1 MHSARYF
8 LAVLALC
15 VLATIPLQG
24 QTPDSVRWTALGA
37 VLGAKPVAQPGVHR
51 FNFPRSD
58 LTVRMGDVT
67 IAPALALTSW
77 AAFTD
82 DTSSTI
88 VMGDLVVIAPELP
101 ALLAALSSAGIAVT
115 AVHNHLVGEDPRVM
129 YVHYHGHGASQQ
141 LAAGLAH
148 ALAATATPRP
158 AAASPSMPVTID
170 TARIHA
176 ALQSEP
182 KGNGAIASVGM
193 PLLKSEI
200 VVDGLV
206 VPVTLGLSSPINF
219 QRVSDQRWLATGD
232 FAVTSAQVQPIVRA
246 LIEAGIT
253 PTAIHSHLL
262 GETPTVY
269 FIHFWAD
276 GAPTK
281 VLSGLGAAVKAAG
294 R

>member
-8 LAVLALC
+8 LGLLALC
-15 VLATIPLQG
+15 PLATIPLQG
-24 QTPDSVRWTALGA
+24 QTPDSDQWATLGA
-37 VLGAKPVAQPGVHR
+37 VLGAKPVVQPGVHR

-58 LTVRMGDVT
+58 LTVRMGEIT

-82 DTSSTI
+82 DTSSMT

-101 ALLAALSSAGIAVT
+101 GLLAALSSAGIAVT

-129 YVHYHGHGASQQ
+129 YVHYHGHGASQE

-158 AAASPSMPVTID
+158 ATASPSMPVTID

-182 KGNGAIASVGM
+182 KGNGTIASVAV
-193 PLLKSEI
+193 PLLKPDI
-200 VVDGLV
+200 MIDGHM
-206 VPVTLGLSSPINF
+206 VPVTLGLTSPINF
-219 QRVSDQRWLATGD
+219 QWVSDQRWLATGD
-232 FAVTSAQVQPIVRA
+232 FAVTSVRVQPIVRA

-253 PTAIHSHLL
+253 PTAIHSHLV

-276 GAPTK
+276 GTPTK

-294 R
+294 Q

>member
-1 MHSARYF
+1 MHSTRYF
-8 LAVLALC
+8 LAILALWP
-15 VLATIPLQG
+15 LATIPLQG
-24 QTPDSVRWTALGA
+24 QTPDSVRWGELDT
-37 VLGAKPVAQPGVHR
+37 VLGAKPVAQSGVHR

-58 LTVRMGDVT
+58 LTIRMGDVT

-82 DTSSTI
+82 DPSSTA

-115 AVHNHLVGEDPRVM
+115 AVHNHLVGEDPRVI
-129 YVHYHGHGASQQ
+129 YVHYHGHGTSQE
-141 LAAGLAH
+141 LAAGLAR

-176 ALQSEP
+176 ALQSQP
-182 KGNGAIASVGM
+182 KGSGTIASVGL
-193 PLLKSEI
+193 PLLKSE
-200 VVDGLV
+200 VVMDGRV
-206 VPVTLGLSSPINF
+206 VPVTFGLTSPINF

-232 FAVTSAQVQPIVRA
+232 FAVSSTQVQPIVRA

-276 GAPTK
+276 GTPTK
-281 VLSGLGAAVKAAG
+281 VLSGLSAAVTAAG

>member
-1 MHSARYF
+1 MHSARHF

-15 VLATIPLQG
+15 ALATIPLQG
-24 QTPDSVRWTALGA
+24 QTPDSVRWTTLGA
-37 VLGAKPVAQPGVHR
+37 VLGAKAVAQPGVHR

-82 DTSSTI
+82 DTSSTT

-115 AVHNHLVGEDPRVM
+115 AVHNHLVGEDPQVM
-129 YVHYHGHGASQQ
+129 YVHYQGHGASKE

-148 ALAATATPRP
+148 ALTVTATPRP
-158 AAASPSMPVTID
+158 AAARPSMPVTID

-182 KGNGAIASVGM
+182 KGNGTIASVGM

-200 VVDGLV
+200 VMDGRV
-206 VPVTLGLSSPINF
+206 VPVTFGLTSPINF
-219 QRVSDQRWLATGD
+219 QQVSDQRWLATGD

-276 GAPTK
+276 GTPTK
-281 VLSGLGAAVKAAG
+281 VLSGLSAAVTAAG